1 VQAYSVL
8 ESRRLIES
16 RPQSGFYV
24 RAQGARSTRLPR
36 ADFSQPSIVRT
47 NSRERM
53 RDMLYDLVGAR
64 MTALGSSFVNPA
76 LFPLQSLNKAL
87 VAASRQ
93 KHYTSGETLVD
104 VQLGL
109 PALRRAIAQRYL
121 ELGYIVPME
130 EIVITCGA
138 MESISLSLQA
148 VAYPGDLILID
159 SPMFFSG
166 IQLLKS
172 LRLNVLEMPT
182 DPQEGLDLGV
192 LDKTLTKHK
201 VAACL
206 LMTNCQ
212 NPLGFTMPE
221 AKKRELVQLLLR
233 HNVPL
238 VENDVYAELQ
248 FDLTKSRAAKAF
260 DANGMVLHCGSF
272 TKCLA
277 PGFNIGWVATGRF
290 REAIA
295 NLKFAMTLGTSMP
308 PQAAIAHYL
317 LHHAYDKHLRA
328 LRQTLQQRI
337 AQMSCAIL
345 ACFPTETRL
354 SQPAGGFVLW
364 VQLPEAADAFK
375 LFELAATR
383 DIGITPGPILSA
395 SGRYRNFIRLNCSHP
410 WSDAL
415 DESIR
420 WLGASVMQMCA

>member
-1 VQAYSVL
+1 
-8 ESRRLIES
+8 
-16 RPQSGFYV
+16 
-24 RAQGARSTRLPR
+24 
-36 ADFSQPSIVRT
+36 
-47 NSRERM
+47 
-53 RDMLYDLVGAR
+53 
-64 MTALGSSFVNPA
+64 MTALGSSFVNPT
-76 LFPLQSLNKAL
+76 LFPLQRLNKAL

-93 KHYTSGETLVD
+93 KHYAPSGTLID
-104 VQLGL
+104 LQLGL

-121 ELGYIVPME
+121 ELGTIVPME

-148 VAYPGDLILID
+148 VARPGDLVLID

-166 IQLLKS
+166 IQLLKQ

-182 DPQEGLDLGV
+182 DPQTGLDLGV
-192 LDKTLTKHK
+192 LDKTLRKHK

-221 AKKRELVQLLLR
+221 AKKRELVKLLLR
-233 HNVPL
+233 HHVPL

-248 FDLTKSRAAKAF
+248 FDLNKSRAAKAF
-260 DANGMVLHCGSF
+260 DTNGMVLHCGSF

-295 NLKFAMTLGTSMP
+295 NRKFAMTLGTSMP

-317 LHHAYDKHLRA
+317 LHHAYDRHLRA

-337 AQMSCAIL
+337 TQMSSAIL
-345 ACFPTETRL
+345 ACFPMETRV

-375 LFELAATR
+375 LFELAAGR

-420 WLGASVMQMCA
+420 WLGASVMQMCVR